1 MRNTGQHRPGGGS
14 GTTEPMPRPDVDD
27 ELPVEDIDAVTDA
40 MLTASR
46 LLVAASARSIAAVD
60 DSLTLP
66 QFRLLV
72 ALHGRGP
79 LKHAAVAELLG
90 VNPSTVTRMINRLVT
105 SGLVDRQVS
114 PTSRRE
120 SAVSLTAA
128 GADVVREVTEHRR
141 TEIARIVRRMPA
153 TARRGMVDALTAFT
167 QAGGEPPVS
176 SSPYDAADTYER

>member
-1 MRNTGQHRPGGGS
+1 
-14 GTTEPMPRPDVDD
+14 MPRPDVDD

-120 SAVSLTAA
+120 SAVSVTAA
-128 GADVVREVTEHRR
+128 
-141 TEIARIVRRMPA
+141 
-153 TARRGMVDALTAFT
+153 
-167 QAGGEPPVS
+167 
-176 SSPYDAADTYER
+176 